1 MVFTVKLDEKEASG
15 NPSYRW
21 NEVRREVEATRL
33 AGSLWEMNST
43 GFNFGT
49 VLCQSRSQWQLVGRR
64 STLLYVHTGWW
75 WCVGRGAGDGF
86 NWLSIGY
93 SLAHMC
99 SIIFLLLQSK
109 LSDHFLYYFLLTEHT
124 EKTFF
129 SYLYLFIFIS
139 VSSMQYRSCL
149 NIKNTVNPM

>member
-1 MVFTVKLDEKEASG
+1 MVKLGEKEASG
-15 NPSYRW
+15 NLSYRW
-21 NEVRREVEATRL
+21 NEVRREVEATHL

-49 VLCQSRSQWQLVGRR
+49 VLCQSLSQWQLVGRR

-75 WCVGRGAGDGF
+75 WCVGRGAGDGY
-86 NWLSIGY
+86 WLSIGY

-99 SIIFLLLQSK
+99 FIIFLLLQSK
-109 LSDHFLYYFLLTEHT
+109 LSDNFLYYFLSTEHT

-129 SYLYLFIFIS
+129 SYLYFFIS
-139 VSSMQYRSCL
+139 VSSMQYRSRL
-149 NIKNTVNPM
+149 NIKNTGDPM